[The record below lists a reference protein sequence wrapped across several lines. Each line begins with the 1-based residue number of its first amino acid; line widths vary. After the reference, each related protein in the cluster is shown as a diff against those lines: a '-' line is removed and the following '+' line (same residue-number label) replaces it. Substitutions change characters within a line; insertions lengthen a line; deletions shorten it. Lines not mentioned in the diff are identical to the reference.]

1 MQKNLVQKSFVRK
14 GTVVL
19 VAVAAIA
26 LAGCSNQPAVNA
38 GAPPQPPVVA
48 VRALNATAAD
58 VPLEISAIGNVE
70 AIASVD
76 VKSRATAPVL
86 RVAFSEG
93 QDVKKGDLLF
103 ELDPDTWNRQI
114 DELEANVG
122 KDIAAEK
129 QAEANIAR
137 DQVTLK
143 NAQSVADRAVELAR
157 QGIFS
162 REQTDQLVA
171 TADAAKATIEADRA
185 AIESAKAAEKADHA
199 RLEQTKLQL
208 TYTKIYAPITGR
220 VGTINIKAGN
230 LVKENDAALVQ
241 ILQTTPVYVSFAV
254 PEDLLPEVRRYNAS
268 SPLKVHA
275 ITADNKESTGTL
287 QFIDN
292 SVDSTTGTIRLK
304 ASFDNPQRALWPGQ
318 FVNVRATL
326 SLEHGRVVVASRT
339 VQTGPDGKYVWV
351 VNPGDSTVAMRNVKV
366 SRNFTPAGQPEMAV
380 IDSGL
385 KAGEQV
391 VSEGQLRLT
400 PGAKVRLLEP
410 NAAASS

>member
-1 MQKNLVQKSFVRK
+1 VREILVLKRFVQKN
-14 GTVVL
+14 TVIL
-19 VAVAAIA
+19 AGAAI
-26 LAGCSNQPAVNA
+26 LLMGCSKQQTTVNA
-38 GAPPQPPVVA
+38 GAPPQQPVIS
-48 VRALNATAAD
+48 VRALNATSAD

-70 AIASVD
+70 AITTVD

-86 RVAFSEG
+86 RVDFSEG
-93 QDVKKGDLLF
+93 QDVTKGDLLF

-114 DELEANVG
+114 DELEANIG
-122 KDIAAEK
+122 KDVAAEK
-129 QAEANIAR
+129 QAEANIVR
-137 DQVTLK
+137 DQVTMK
-143 NAQSVADRAVELAR
+143 NAQSVAERGVELAK

-162 REQTDQLVA
+162 REQTDQVVA

-185 AIESAKAAEKADHA
+185 AIESARAAEKADSA

-230 LVKENDAALVQ
+230 LAKENDAALVQ

-268 SPLKVHA
+268 SPLMVHA
-275 ITADNKESTGTL
+275 ITADNKQSTGTL

-292 SVDSTTGTIRLK
+292 SVDATTGTIRLK
-304 ASFDNPQRALWPGQ
+304 ASFDNQQRALWPGQ

-326 SLEHGRVVVASRT
+326 SVEHGRVVVASRT

-351 VNPGDSTVAMRNVKV
+351 VSPGDSTVAMRNVTV
-366 SRNFTPAGQPEMAV
+366 ARTFTPAGQQETAV

-400 PGAKVRLLEP
+400 PGARVKLL
-410 NAAASS
+410 AASATSSS